1 MKNDEAIK
9 VVRPF
14 GPSIARVKIPNDLI
28 QILNSHVDKI
38 ISDEKK
44 TKDLDL
50 GSTLEGSVTQELKLE
65 NDFITSSGY
74 HKFLSDSVYTWIKLS
89 ENKEIKKFDLINS
102 WIVRQFQNEY
112 NPIHYHGG
120 HVSGVGYLKLPKSL
134 GKSPQN
140 KKNNFNGKLDLV
152 HGSRQFLSES
162 SFVVTPEIGY
172 FYFFPHYL
180 MHTVYPFNGSQDER
194 RSVSFNAKIDEEI
207 FDVYGK

>member
-28 QILNSHVDKI
+28 EILNSHVDKI